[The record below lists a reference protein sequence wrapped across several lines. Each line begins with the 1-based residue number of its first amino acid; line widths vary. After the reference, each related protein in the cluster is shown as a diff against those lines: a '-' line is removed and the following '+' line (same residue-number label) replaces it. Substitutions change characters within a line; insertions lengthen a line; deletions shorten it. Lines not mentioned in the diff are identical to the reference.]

1 MEYREEH
8 FKRSANRKAMAIWA
22 LISSVLTIAYII
34 EYMGGRKTLP
44 FLIAYVAV
52 CWIPF
57 GVGVLTLVIKGQA
70 TELYK
75 WVVAI
80 GYGTFY
86 AYSLFTTA
94 NSALTFAYIL
104 PVVGMLMLYKNR
116 NIMIGCGF
124 VNLIL
129 LIVNMIRIF
138 AIGANTES
146 TVTDF
151 EIQIAVT
158 VLCYMGYILSIN
170 HMNASDGA
178 MLGSVQ
184 ANLDRVVLTIEQVKT
199 ASGSIVDGVTVVR
212 ELAEENKEGA
222 NDVVQSMEELSAN
235 NEVLQE
241 KTDSSLD
248 MTTKIN
254 TQVEN
259 VASMIQEMVGL
270 MEQSVQNAKL
280 STEQLGDAVASTK
293 EMAELSAEVE
303 QILQDFKNQ
312 FNMVKNET
320 GTIEKITS
328 QTNLLA
334 LNASIEAARAGEAG
348 KGFAVVADEIRN
360 LSSGT
365 QASSNSIMSA
375 LSHLEE
381 TSDKMTDSISRTL
394 QLIQATLEKITQVNT
409 SVSSIAEDS
418 VKLGDN
424 VQVIDAAMRDVEDS
438 NKNMVENMRQISDVM
453 ELMTE
458 SIGNAD
464 DTTKVM
470 RSKYE
475 ETSNNVINIEKI
487 VGQLVE
493 ELGAGGFMG
502 ITDTKEGMYV
512 AVAEMDGKPEKEYK
526 GRVIDS
532 VESGIIVDSL
542 RCQGEELHIVKGKA
556 YLLNIFVNNELYNWE
571 NIKVNALKDGTYKI
585 IVDGNP
591 KVVNRRKYKRM
602 PISNQ
607 CSISIQ
613 TSEQQ
618 FEGRMSNISAGGFA
632 FTTDAPE
639 FNDVKGKLVSLTV
652 DGLPVLEGRKLQGFV
667 IRVTD
672 NDGQYILGCRIPE
685 DDMDIFHFVEKNYKG
700 N

>member
-1 MEYREEH
+1 MEYNEVY
-8 FKRSANRKAMAIWA
+8 FKRSANRKAMAVWA
-22 LISSVLTIAYII
+22 VIASALTVAYII
-34 EYMGGRKTLP
+34 EYIGGRKTLP
-44 FLIAYVAV
+44 FLIAYVIM
-52 CWIPF
+52 CWVPF
-57 GVGVLTLVIKGQA
+57 VFGILALIIKGPG

-80 GYGTFY
+80 GYGAFY

-94 NSALTFAYIL
+94 TSALTFSYIL

-116 NIMIGCGF
+116 NIMIGCG
-124 VNLIL
+124 
-129 LIVNMIRIF
+129 IVNVLLLVINIIRIF
-138 AIGANTES
+138 AIGANTS
-146 TVTDF
+146 TTVTDF
-151 EIQIAVT
+151 EIQMAVT
-158 VLCYMGYILSIN
+158 ILCYMGYILSIN

-212 ELAEENKEGA
+212 ELADENKDGA
-222 NDVVQSMEELSAN
+222 NDVVRSMEELSAN

-248 MTTKIN
+248 MTTQIN

-259 VASMIQEMVGL
+259 VAAMVQEMVGL
-270 MEQSVQNAKL
+270 TEQSARNAKQ
-280 STEQLGDAVASTK
+280 STEQLADAVASTK

-303 QILQDFKNQ
+303 EILKEFKKE
-312 FNMVKNET
+312 FNMVKAET
-320 GTIEKITS
+320 GTITKITS

-365 QASSNSIMSA
+365 QNSSTSIMSA
-375 LSHLEE
+375 LAHLEE

-394 QLIQATLEKITQVNT
+394 QLIQITLEKITQVNAG
-409 SVSSIAEDS
+409 VNSIAEDS
-418 VKLGDN
+418 VKIGDN
-424 VQVIDAAMRDVEDS
+424 VQVIDAAMREVEGS
-438 NKNMVENMRQISDVM
+438 NKNMVDNMRQISDVM

-475 ETSNNVINIEKI
+475 ETSQNVMHIEDI

-502 ITDTKEGMYV
+502 ITDIKEGMYV
-512 AVAEMDGKPEKEYK
+512 SVTETDGKPDAEYK
-526 GRVIDS
+526 GRVTGS
-532 VESGIIVDSL
+532 VESGIVVDNL
-542 RCQGEELHIVKGKA
+542 RYQGQELQIVKGKS
-556 YLLNIFVNNELYNWE
+556 YQMNIFVNNELYNWE
-571 NIKVNALKDGTYKI
+571 NIKVHVQKDGTYKI
-585 IVDGNP
+585 LVQGNP
-591 KVVNRRKYKRM
+591 KVVNRRKYRRM
-602 PISNQ
+602 PVSNR
-607 CSISIQ
+607 CSISLQ
-613 TSEQQ
+613 TSDQQ
-618 FEGRMSNISAGGFA
+618 FEGKMSNISAGGFA
-632 FTTDAPE
+632 FITNASE
-639 FNDVKGKLVSLTV
+639 FKEAKGHMVSIAV
-652 DGLPVLEGRKLQGFV
+652 EGLPVLESRKLQGFV

-685 DDMDIFHFVEKNYKG
+685 DDMEIYHYVEKNYKG
-700 N
+700 K